1 MTAAQPS
8 ARFADLTLEAFSARL
23 ASASPT
29 PGGGTGAAVTGAL
42 GAALVRMLCELTL
55 GKPKYAPHERL
66 LQAISDTCEEAR
78 VDFLRL
84 ADEDA
89 RAYDRVSA
97 AYKAPKATPAE
108 QAARD
113 AAIETALKGACEI
126 PLQVM
131 ERCVEVIGVAKNAV
145 QVGNKNAA
153 SDGAAG
159 AALCR
164 AALQVAAYNVKIN
177 LVALKDL
184 RFAKDTRT
192 RVDEMAYMGTA
203 AAQEIDSLVNDMWA
217 PKPPPPRPAGA

>member
-1 MTAAQPS
+1 
-8 ARFADLTLEAFSARL
+8 
-23 ASASPT
+23 
-29 PGGGTGAAVTGAL
+29 
-42 GAALVRMLCELTL
+42 
-55 GKPKYAPHERL
+55 
-66 LQAISDTCEEAR
+66 

-113 AAIETALKGACEI
+113 AAIEEALKGACEI

-177 LVALKDL
+177 LVALKDP

-217 PKPPPPRPAGA
+217 PKPPAPPQERSSI

>member
-1 MTAAQPS
+1 MALVPPTAP
-8 ARFADLTLEAFSARL
+8 RFADLSLEAFSQTL

-55 GKPKYAPHERL
+55 GKPKYAAHEKL

-78 VDFLRL
+78 AAFLAL
-84 ADEDA
+84 ADDDA
-89 RAYDRVSA
+89 RAYDRVSS
-97 AYKAPKATPAE
+97 AYKAPKITPE
-108 QAARD
+108 EVAARD
-113 AAIETALKGACEI
+113 KAIEAALHGACEV
-126 PLQVM
+126 PLKVM

-164 AALQVAAYNVKIN
+164 AALQVAAYNIKIN
-177 LVALKDL
+177 LVAIKDV

-203 AAQEIDSLVNDMWA
+203 AAQEIDSLVNDMWSPRPAA
-217 PKPPPPRPAGA
+217 PKPA

>member
-1 MTAAQPS
+1 MTAVQPS
-8 ARFADLTLEAFSARL
+8 ARFADLTLEAFSQRL

-66 LQAISDTCEEAR
+66 MQAIADTCEEAR
-78 VDFLRL
+78 ADFLRL

-89 RAYDRVSA
+89 EAYDRVSS
-97 AYKAPKATPAE
+97 AYKASKATPAE
-108 QAARD
+108 QTARD
-113 AAIETALKGACEI
+113 AAIEQALKGACEV

-131 ERCVEVIGVAKNAV
+131 ERSVEVIGVAKNAV

-164 AALQVAAYNVKIN
+164 AALQVAAYNIKIN
-177 LVALKDL
+177 LVAIKDV
-184 RFAKDTRT
+184 RFAKDMRT

-217 PKPPPPRPAGA
+217 PKPALPRPAGA